1 MSDAPLKQVVFVPAP
16 SWGHLR
22 PAIKTSLRM
31 VEKFQD
37 LFISLFVYHSEAN
50 KAAKYLDSQTFAYS
64 NRVRIVTASA
74 SESTVSPASP
84 AETILYL
91 EQHFKS
97 WITRELQQ
105 ATITQVEGR
114 SIGNLSWIIEDLFN
128 GGVSLACKDAHKL
141 PIAAWW
147 TTTAAS
153 LIRQVIFNTTIT
165 PSLTQVIVNKGT
177 RKMAMGGG
185 LSGTPLNFLKNIP
198 LQELSNRLVCIPGM
212 PAHHEWELATQY
224 FPFMPPLV
232 VRMMRRR
239 ENMIKHVN
247 TIVCCT
253 TFEMEPIAATALP
266 SALNEPITPFFIGP
280 AVDPVTPHQ
289 PDSDSPVTQF
299 LDRAH
304 ADKGPH
310 SVIYIAFGTA
320 FFPLP
325 SSMSHLI
332 TILDEISA
340 HGYRFIFALPS
351 ARAKQLDQPW
361 MDAHVQAGNAIFP
374 EWTNQTAVL
383 EHPAIHYFLSHGGWS
398 SSTEALVRGIPMI
411 FWPFVSDQPMNTMQL
426 ATVHNCGFELLQV
439 RTGPAKSTA
448 YQNGKEVKIVGTD
461 IAVREEMK
469 QILELSKG
477 PRGEHQRMNASL
489 LGEVIT
495 DSLGPGGSGD
505 LGLEKFGKELGLVQ

>member
-37 LFISLFVYHSEAN
+37 LFISLFVYHSEAI
-50 KAAKYLDSQTFAYS
+50 KAAKYLDSQSFAYS

-74 SESTVSPASP
+74 SESTVPPASP

-97 WITRELQQ
+97 WMTQELQQ

-114 SIGNLSWIIEDLFN
+114 SVASPSWIIEDLFN
-128 GGVSLACKDAHKL
+128 GGVSLACKDVHRL

-147 TTTAAS
+147 TTTAA
-153 LIRQVIFNTTIT
+153 Q
-165 PSLTQVIVNKGT
+165 QGNKENGH
-177 RKMAMGGG
+177 GGRVFKNLAKRG
-185 LSGTPLNFLKNIP
+185 DVSFTELGEMYLS
-198 LQELSNRLVCIPGM
+198 ELSNRLICIPGM
-212 PAHHEWELATQY
+212 PVYHEWELATQY
-224 FPFMPPLV
+224 FPFIPPLV
-232 VRMMRRR
+232 VRMMGRR
-239 ENMIKHVN
+239 ENMIKHVD

-253 TFEMEPIAATALP
+253 TFEMEPIAAAAL
-266 SALNEPITPFFIGP
+266 SNALNEPITPFFIGP
-280 AVDPVTPHQ
+280 AVDPVTPGQ

-325 SSMSHLI
+325 SSMSHLMA
-332 TILDEISA
+332 ILDEIA
-340 HGYRFIFALPS
+340 MHGYRFIFALPPT
-351 ARAKQLDQPW
+351 RAKQLDQSW

-383 EHPAIHYFLSHGGWS
+383 EHPAVHYFLSHGGWS

-439 RTGPAKSTA
+439 RTGPARSTA
-448 YQNGKEVKIVGTD
+448 YQNGSEVEVVGTD
-461 IAVREEMK
+461 VAVREEMK
-469 QILELSKG
+469 HILELSKG
-477 PRGEHQRMNASL
+477 PRGEHQRRNASL
-489 LGEVIT
+489 LGKVIT

-505 LGLEKFGKELGLVQ
+505 LGLEKFGKVLGLVQ